1 LLSFATKQYLYA
13 MARKNAKN
21 IKAYNDNFHKAQKK
35 VKEEAAARKEKLSA
49 IIKKYN
55 DSKAE

>member
-1 LLSFATKQYLYA
+1 

-35 VKEEAAARKEKLSA
+35 VKDEAAARKEKLSA